1 MAKIINENKGFE
13 SISRNLIFDSS
24 LSDRARFV
32 YCYMSAKPDGW
43 DFTLAPMAA
52 ELGYSVDTLRKYIK
66 ELIESGWIVRGEQR
80 RDGANQF
87 GSVEYIIKCEPYR
100 KKTDTGKTRHGKN
113 PTQEINNNI
122 RDLEDSSTINSPTKE
137 EIRLSDD
144 KHNIVSDQ
152 YDEQFSDFWKQ
163 YGKSVDKQG
172 TYKVWCRLSKKDKE
186 RAIAM
191 IQPYKENRC
200 HYDKKFM
207 LDPIRYLRRKTWED
221 DLTPAGRVFYDVQD
235 GDSERVVAFKNW
247 MRSTFPYIEQ
257 AVSPLS
263 YDEYMNLIQKYSVDE
278 VGEQLHYINENMVR
292 YKRSTISEEID
303 FFLKRHRE
311 EGAA

>member
-1 MAKIINENKGFE
+1 
-13 SISRNLIFDSS
+13 
-24 LSDRARFV
+24 
-32 YCYMSAKPDGW
+32 
-43 DFTLAPMAA
+43 
-52 ELGYSVDTLRKYIK
+52 
-66 ELIESGWIVRGEQR
+66 
-80 RDGANQF
+80 
-87 GSVEYIIKCEPYR
+87 
-100 KKTDTGKTRHGKN
+100 
-113 PTQEINNNI
+113 
-122 RDLEDSSTINSPTKE
+122 
-137 EIRLSDD
+137 
-144 KHNIVSDQ
+144 
-152 YDEQFSDFWKQ
+152 
-163 YGKSVDKQG
+163 
-172 TYKVWCRLSKKDKE
+172 
-186 RAIAM
+186 M